1 MAKADIVLRGRNYS
15 IACAPGQEAR
25 IVALSQQLDA
35 RVKHIA
41 SAVGDIGEDRLLLI
55 TALALLDELDAAR
68 RPAGPP
74 LPRNRRQPRPWR
86 RCPSGSKRLP
96 PGWNPAAEA
105 RQAGRDAFAPVARGS
120 PAYVRVITRPERR
133 HDMQM
138 LITIL
143 FYAALAALLVVLGLG
158 IANLARTDENQPSR
172 SNKLMR
178 MRVFIQAIA
187 IALLVGIGFMAG
199 AIHF

>member
-1 MAKADIVLRGRNYS
+1 
-15 IACAPGQEAR
+15 
-25 IVALSQQLDA
+25 
-35 RVKHIA
+35 
-41 SAVGDIGEDRLLLI
+41 
-55 TALALLDELDAAR
+55 
-68 RPAGPP
+68 
-74 LPRNRRQPRPWR
+74 
-86 RCPSGSKRLP
+86 
-96 PGWNPAAEA
+96 
-105 RQAGRDAFAPVARGS
+105 
-120 PAYVRVITRPERR
+120 
-133 HDMQM
+133 MQM

-143 FYAALAALLVVLGLG
+143 FYGALAALLVVLGLS